1 MVSRAVSWTSSNH
14 SRTRRYRRHDTSSP
28 SCAQFMPYR
37 SRAIP
42 QASRGYSQLFPIISN
57 DSQLFLLIPDRSH
70 LLALIPW
77 YHGVLCS
84 SQSCFDDLTYSLLFP
99 LVPSCSRLFPLVP
112 ACSCLFPLVPA
123 CFLLFLFIPA
133 YSRLVP
139 LGPAWS
145 CLILLDPA
153 CSRLFPFVPICS
165 RPFPIASN
173 PFTSAPIIR
182 TSLLT

>member
-99 LVPSCSRLFPLVP
+99 LVPACSRLFPLVP
-112 ACSCLFPLVPA
+112 ACSRLFPLVPA
-123 CFLLFLFIPA
+123 CSRLFPLVPACSRLFPLIPF
-133 YSRLVP
+133 YSRLFP

-145 CLILLDPA
+145 CLVLLDPA
-153 CSRLFPFVPICS
+153 
-165 RPFPIASN
+165 
-173 PFTSAPIIR
+173 
-182 TSLLT
+182 